1 MPVPESLKEVTRQ
14 EWRDLGFYYA
24 QDDAPQGAW
33 RIVGSTVG
41 LAAFL
46 AKLVEYAARPSN
58 AGLGEHEHYGPYFYL
73 KVMTSSDAGIDAHS
87 IRGSLADLRRL
98 ADLVSKALAHAK
110 PGDLVA
116 LGGDYVERPS
126 YELLLDVREDNF
138 DPASADP
145 DLR

>member
-1 MPVPESLKEVTRQ
+1 MPESLKEVTRQ
-14 EWRDLGFYYA
+14 EWRDLGFYYS
-24 QDDAPQGAW
+24 QDDAPRGAW
-33 RIVGSTVG
+33 RIVGSRAG
-41 LAAFL
+41 LGAFL
-46 AKLVEYAARPSN
+46 AKLVDYVAYPSN
-58 AGLGEHEHYGPYFYL
+58 ARLGEHEHYGPYFYL
-73 KVMTSSDAGIDAHS
+73 KVMTSNDAGIDAHS

-110 PGDLVA
+110 SGDLVA
-116 LGGDYVERPS
+116 LGRDYVEQTS